1 MPLSNLS
8 VVLRVRSDEIAQHDC
23 KNEIISTQRYL

>member
-1 MPLSNLS
+1 MPLRNLS
-8 VVLRVRSDEIAQHDC
+8 VVLRVRSDEIAQHDS